1 MVTLRGITWGH
12 SRGYTSVVATAQRF
26 GELHPEVNIQW
37 EKRSLQ
43 AFADGSLDTL
53 AQQYDL
59 LVIDHP
65 WAGFVVEKSLLLPLQ
80 QYLPAGYLADQKAN
94 SVGGSYESYEFN
106 GCQSALAIDA
116 ATPIAVY
123 RPDHLAA
130 GRFSLPTTWDHL
142 LALAQAGRVIYA
154 GIPINLLMDFL
165 MLCATRGGTWF
176 DGETITDRETGIEAL
191 ETLREL
197 ASYCPEAIFDAD
209 PIQIHETLS
218 QEDRW
223 SYCPFAYGY
232 SNYSRRGYARYLL
245 KATDVVSYHGNAL
258 RTVLGGTGLAISAHS
273 QHRDIALD
281 YLRYTASAA
290 IQKTLFFDTGGQPGH
305 RAAWIDAEVNRRS
318 LDFFADTLM
327 TLDRSAKRPRY
338 NGFLNFQD
346 HAGHGVRDFVMRGGS
361 SKATFDTLNQL
372 YQDSLRGTE

>member
-1 MVTLRGITWGH
+1 MVAWQYQFYVIRIPKRSNYGDITGITWGH

-26 GELHPEVNIQW
+26 GELHLEVNIQW

-123 RPDHLAA
+123 RLDHLAA

-154 GIPINLLMDFL
+154 RIPINLLMDFL

-197 ASYCPEAIFDAD
+197 ASYCPEAILTPIRYKSMKRYRKRIVGVTARSPMAIPITRGAD
-209 PIQIHETLS
+209 MP
-218 QEDRW
+218 
-223 SYCPFAYGY
+223 
-232 SNYSRRGYARYLL
+232 
-245 KATDVVSYHGNAL
+245 ATCL
-258 RTVLGGTGLAISAHS
+258 RL
-273 QHRDIALD
+273 
-281 YLRYTASAA
+281 
-290 IQKTLFFDTGGQPGH
+290 PM
-305 RAAWIDAEVNRRS
+305 W
-318 LDFFADTLM
+318 
-327 TLDRSAKRPRY
+327 
-338 NGFLNFQD
+338 
-346 HAGHGVRDFVMRGGS
+346 
-361 SKATFDTLNQL
+361 
-372 YQDSLRGTE
+372 